1 MTPENITRLFDFAY
15 YQHAQFPRS
24 NAFSTKINGE
34 WQALSSEA
42 YLEQANYLSRALI
55 HLGIQPND
63 KIAIISSNNRNEWN
77 ILDVAVLQIGAQ
89 NVPMYPN
96 ISAKEYE
103 YIFNHAEVSYCFVS
117 DKEIYKKAKKAGKNT
132 ESLKEIYSFDEIKKC
147 KNINELLELG
157 KTLDNQDEVDKRKNA
172 VDPHSLAT
180 IIYTSGTTG
189 VPKGV
194 MLSHHNLVFNV
205 KSATQILPEIKPDT
219 KVLSFLP
226 INHILERS
234 AIYLYQYLGA
244 QVYYGESIEKI
255 GDNIREVKPFIM
267 TVVPRLIEK
276 IYDKIYTKGT
286 SLTGVKKS
294 LFLWALGLGA
304 HYDVLENNSSWYKF
318 KLGIARKLIFSKWQ
332 EALGGELKYL
342 ICGSAALQGRL
353 IRLFGAADV
362 KIIEGYGLSE
372 SPILTGNNYSTKQI
386 RVGTVGVPIEG
397 VEIKISEIGE
407 ILAKGDNIMMG
418 YYKDPDRTN
427 LVLKDGYFHTG
438 DKGEFDADGY
448 LKITGRTKEIFKTSG
463 GKYISPVL
471 LENRIKLSRFI
482 EQAMVVGENEK
493 MPAAIIQPNFE
504 FLRAWAER
512 KEMDSKL
519 TNEELVVHDKVV
531 QRIQKEIDRAN
542 KKFGSWE
549 QVKTFRLTA
558 EEWTTDNGCMT
569 PTLKMKRDNI
579 KAKFMNLYKEL
590 YAS

>member
-15 YQHAQFPRS
+15 YQHDQFPRS
-24 NAFSTKINGE
+24 HAFSTKYNGE
-34 WQALSSEA
+34 WQALSSES

-63 KIAIISSNNRNEWN
+63 KIAVISSTNRNEWN
-77 ILDVAVLQIGAQ
+77 ILDLAVLQIGAQ
-89 NVPMYPN
+89 NVPMYPT
-96 ISAKEYE
+96 ISAKDYE

-117 DKEIYKKAKKAGKNT
+117 DNEVYKKAKTAGKNT
-132 ESLKEIYSFDEIKKC
+132 ETLKEIYSFDEIKKC

-157 KTLDNQDEVDKRKNA
+157 KTLNNQNEVDKIKAA
-172 VDPHSLAT
+172 VDPQALAT

-189 VPKGV
+189 IPKGV
-194 MLSHHNLVFNV
+194 MLTHHNLVFNV
-205 KSATQILPEIKPDT
+205 KSAAKLLPDIKPDT
-219 KVLSFLP
+219 RILSFLP

-276 IYDKIYTKGT
+276 IYDKIYTKG
-286 SLTGVKKS
+286 SELSGIKKS
-294 LFLWALGLGA
+294 LFFWALKLGA
-304 HYDVLENNSSWYKF
+304 QYDVLENNSGWYKF

-353 IRLFGAADV
+353 IHLFGAANV

-372 SPILTGNNYSTKQI
+372 SPILTGNNYKTKQI
-386 RVGTVGVPIEG
+386 KVGTVGVPIEG

-407 ILAKGDNIMMG
+407 ILAKGDNVMMG
-418 YYKDPDRTN
+418 YYKDPDRSN
-427 LVLKDGYFHTG
+427 LVLKNGYFHTG
-438 DKGEFDADGY
+438 DKGEFDEEGF

-471 LENRIKLSRFI
+471 LENTIKQSRFI
-482 EQAMVVGENEK
+482 EQIMVVGENEK

-504 FLRAWAER
+504 FLRAWADR
-512 KEMDSKL
+512 KELNSDL
-519 TNEELVVHDKVV
+519 TNEELVVHHKVV
-531 QRIQKEIDRAN
+531 NRIQKEIDRAN
-542 KKFGSWE
+542 KNFGSWE
-549 QVKTFRLTA
+549 QVKTFRLTS
-558 EEWTTDNGCMT
+558 EEWSVDNGCMT
-569 PTLKMKRDNI
+569 PTLKMKRDVI
-579 KAKFMNLYKEL
+579 KNKFINLYKEL
-590 YAS
+590 YSK